1 MVYPLQQSAKRLADV
16 VVRSPVVS
24 WSWSALGEQEFS
36 DTLVEFRPSDAET
49 VREMMAG
56 RYLFA
61 SKLLDTQGVSPFAV
75 NPVNHAWWR
84 ELHGFSWLR
93 HFRDLQSTA
102 DKRFARTLVLDWIG
116 RNTDIKRPCW
126 APALTA
132 VRVLNWLRHMPV
144 LTDDASAEQSKAI
157 LRSLGTQLQCLKV
170 RGALATDPLDALF
183 SAIALLGAAL
193 CERAPDRL
201 VAARMAR
208 LKKLLDAQIDEDG
221 LHRSRNVA
229 VQYEVLTELISV
241 RQALGQRHRGLM
253 AAIGTTMEQMHT
265 ALDAMM
271 LGTGEPGYFNGCGQ
285 LPVELLVAVQSQH
298 TGAPT
303 QTRTLSGYG
312 ILRNGP
318 ARLIVDSGLV
328 PPHAYAREAHA
339 GSLSFEFSHG
349 SDLVVCNCGPAP
361 ADLADSRRLFR
372 LGAAHS
378 GPAIGGRSPARFL
391 TRGPHKDALFS
402 TVERPHLFLED
413 DDCAV
418 EATNFAYSDSYGV
431 NLRRHL
437 TLISDGNTLVG
448 QDSVLP
454 VKNVRSGPVSI
465 RFHLAPGAEA
475 LRQGG
480 DDIINIQLKSGAEWT
495 FLWEGG
501 FAEIEESVRQS
512 AYFGF
517 FRTQQI
523 VIEAEVRPNL
533 EISWILTRQNG

>member
-1 MVYPLQQSAKRLADV
+1 MA
-16 VVRSPVVS
+16 VRSPLVS
-24 WSWSALGEQEFS
+24 WSWSAFGEQAFS
-36 DTLVEFRPSDAET
+36 DTLVEFRPSDVET

-61 SKLLDTQGVSPFAV
+61 SKLLDTQGVSPFSV
-75 NPVNHAWWR
+75 EPVNQAWWR

-116 RNTDIKRPCW
+116 RNGDIKKPSW
-126 APALTA
+126 APAMTA

-144 LTDDASAEQSKAI
+144 LTGDASDEQTKAI
-157 LRSLGTQLQCLKV
+157 LRSLGTQLQSLKV
-170 RGALATDPLDALF
+170 RGGLATNPLDALF

-201 VAARMAR
+201 VAGRMAT

-221 LHRSRNVA
+221 LHRSRNIA
-229 VQYEVLTELISV
+229 VQYEVLTELVSV
-241 RQALGQRHRGLM
+241 RQALGQNHRSLM
-253 AAIGTTMEQMHT
+253 AAIGEMMDRMHK

-285 LPVELLVAVQSQH
+285 LPVDLIVSLQSQY
-298 TGAPT
+298 TGPPAT
-303 QTRTLSGYG
+303 TRTLSGYG

-318 ARLIVDSGLV
+318 AKLIVDSGIV
-328 PPHAYAREAHA
+328 PPVQFSRETHAS
-339 GSLSFEFSHG
+339 SLSFEFSHEK
-349 SDLVVCNCGPAP
+349 DLVVCNCGPAP
-361 ADLADSRRLFR
+361 ADLVDSRRLFR
-372 LGAAHS
+372 LSAAHS
-378 GPAIGGRSPARFL
+378 GPAIGGRSTARFL
-391 TRGPHKDALFS
+391 TRGPFKDSLVSGF
-402 TVERPHLFLED
+402 ERPNLFLEKEE
-413 DDCAV
+413 CAV
-418 EATNFAYSDSYGV
+418 EVTNFSYLDSYGV

-437 TLISDGNTLVG
+437 SLISDGNTLVG
-448 QDSVLP
+448 QDSLLP
-454 VKNVRSGPVSI
+454 VKNMQNGPVSI

-475 LRQGG
+475 SRQGS
-480 DDIINIQLKSGAEWT
+480 DDIVNIRLKSGAEWT

-523 VIEAEVRPNL
+523 VIEAEVQSNL
-533 EISWILTRQNG
+533 EISWIFTRQSG